1 MEVIY
6 ICERRFMMNSKEL
19 EKTIRRA
26 LRKRDT
32 GWLIVSLLLS
42 GIVNLTMKAMWDN
55 MTSRTEEDAE

>member
-1 MEVIY
+1 
-6 ICERRFMMNSKEL
+6 MNSKEL